1 MDSSKEF
8 RIKQSMKPR
17 VVSCERI
24 IYSFYSD
31 TFPYGDHYIRMI
43 PEVSSESHD
52 LSQSKIVMDAVES
65 FRKLI
70 TDVLTAEV
78 GPIRANFDEKI
89 ARIRVLEKE
98 IETRVGLCPRN
109 WVLE

>member
-1 MDSSKEF
+1 MT
-8 RIKQSMKPR
+8 
-17 VVSCERI
+17 I
-24 IYSFYSD
+24 IC
-31 TFPYGDHYIRMI
+31 DHYIQMI
-43 PEVSSESHD
+43 PEVSPESHD
-52 LSQSKIVMDAVES
+52 LSQSKTVMNAVES

-89 ARIRVLEKE
+89 ARIRVLEKD
-98 IETRVGLCPRN
+98 IETSVGLCPRD

>member
-1 MDSSKEF
+1 
-8 RIKQSMKPR
+8 MKPW

-31 TFPYGDHYIRMI
+31 TFPYGDHYIQMI

-52 LSQSKIVMDAVES
+52 LSQSKIVMDAMES
-65 FRKLI
+65 LRKLI

-98 IETRVGLCPRN
+98 IEARVGLCSRN
-109 WVLE
+109 WVLEWMLIN

>member
-1 MDSSKEF
+1 M
-8 RIKQSMKPR
+8 
-17 VVSCERI
+17 SCERI
-24 IYSFYSD
+24 IYTLYFD
-31 TFPYGDHYIRMI
+31 TFLYGDHYIQMI

-98 IETRVGLCPRN
+98 IETRVGLCPQN
-109 WVLE
+109 WVLEWTLIN